1 MTSPD
6 HQQLRRFW
14 GQRIRARRGA
24 RTQADI
30 ALEAGIDQSTLSR
43 IETGDY
49 PAITPALVLRLAEAL
64 GADPHE
70 LCPWSTVVGAASEQT
85 TEGPTEPAIEHASEQ
100 ASA

>member
-1 MTSPD
+1 MSDPD

-30 ALEAGIDQSTLSR
+30 AHRAGIDQSTLSR

-49 PAITPALVLRLAEAL
+49 PAITPSLVLRLAEAL
-64 GADPHE
+64 GTDPHE
-70 LCPWSTVVGAASEQT
+70 LCPWQAGVGATADR
-85 TEGPTEPAIEHASEQ
+85 GGR
-100 ASA
+100 